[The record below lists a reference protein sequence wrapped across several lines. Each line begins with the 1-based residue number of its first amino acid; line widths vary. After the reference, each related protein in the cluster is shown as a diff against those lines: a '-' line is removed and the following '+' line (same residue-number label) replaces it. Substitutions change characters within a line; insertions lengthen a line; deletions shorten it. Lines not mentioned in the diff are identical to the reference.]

1 MELDQLR
8 QIIDLLKAEGL
19 TEITVSEGDQRITVK
34 RELHGVSIH
43 PAAVTSP
50 AVGAEG
56 PAAATADEPEGTFS
70 LASPLVGT
78 FYRRSSRD
86 VEPFVAVGDVVSA
99 GDTICVIEAMKVM
112 NEIHAEEAGRVREVL
127 VDDGDAVEYGE
138 ALFLFDPP

>member
-43 PAAVTSP
+43 SASANSP
-50 AVGAEG
+50 AEE
-56 PAAATADEPEGTFS
+56 PAAATVDEPEGTFS

-78 FYRRSSRD
+78 FYRRSSPD
-86 VEPFVAVGDVVSA
+86 AESFVAVGDVVSA
-99 GDTICVIEAMKVM
+99 GDTLCVIEAMKVM

-127 VDDGDAVEYGE
+127 VD
-138 ALFLFDPP
+138 LSLIHI